1 MTPDRG
7 AAGHSAANLSVT
19 GHGHGAPGKFIEAVD
34 LSLSFGSTP
43 ALRSDFSETLYWH
56 PVLVLPDGK
65 GEVSF
70 ELCDSVTTFQVT
82 AFAHTLDGRLGAAT
96 RKIESR
102 LPFTLSPK
110 LPLEVTASDRLEVP
124 LDEIAK
130 FENYVQTAIAANTQT
145 IDLDSL
151 PGEEALM
158 APGRK
163 DGDIKVVRSKNK
175 GGRAHGRGSL
185 RQFSHAECPPTM
197 QPWCTSGCRPT

>member
-1 MTPDRG
+1 MPDLAMRG
-7 AAGHSAANLSVT
+7 RGGGRELRS
-19 GHGHGAPGKFIEAVD
+19 EAWELPPLYVREYAHQREP
-34 LSLSFGSTP
+34 GSTP

-110 LPLEVTASDRLEVP
+110 LPQEVTASDRLEVP
-124 LDEIAK
+124 LSISNNA
-130 FENYVQTAIAANTQT
+130 
-145 IDLDSL
+145 
-151 PGEEALM
+151 PEA
-158 APGRK
+158 RK
-163 DGDIKVVRSKNK
+163 V
-175 GGRAHGRGSL
+175 
-185 RQFSHAECPPTM
+185 
-197 QPWCTSGCRPT
+197 